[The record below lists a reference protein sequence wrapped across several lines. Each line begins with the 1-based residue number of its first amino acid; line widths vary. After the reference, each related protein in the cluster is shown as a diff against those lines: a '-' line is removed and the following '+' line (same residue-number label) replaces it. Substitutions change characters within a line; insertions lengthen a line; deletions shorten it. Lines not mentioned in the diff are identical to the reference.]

1 MTKKFLLAL
10 IFCITIIGCG
20 KKGDPIYKDS
30 EKKTKLQINLTNTNK
45 V

>member
-10 IFCITIIGCG
+10 IFCIAIIGCG
-20 KKGDPIYKDS
+20 KKGDPIYKDT
-30 EKKTKLQINLTNTNK
+30 EKKTKLEINLTNTNK